1 MRAHIEVIPCKI
13 CGDKSSGIHYG
24 VITCEGCKG
33 FFRRSQ
39 QSSLSYACSRQQN
52 CPIDRAS
59 RNRCQ
64 HCRLQ
69 KCLRLGMSRDA
80 VKFGR
85 MSKKQRDRLHA
96 EVQQQLEQR
105 QRERAAE
112 GAPAVPLGLT
122 GCRGHPLTPAGT
134 PGCPGTRHGGP
145 EGRAGAMAEV
155 EPGRLEGT
163 KRGPDGDR
171 DRAGPDFYPHPD
183 VSSLLESPTSSG
195 VEIGELLGATCPWG
209 LGLSPTGAGWWWDLA
224 CWGLGQ
230 GLPALSPSPSPRPPH
245 PPQSTSPRMSSSRT
259 GRRASSVPRTC
270 SSGAGTPSPARRS
283 VPTRRSQWRRC
294 GSAAPGAS
302 PRPSSTWWSSPS
314 ACVASWTSART
325 TRSSSSK
332 RAPWRWCWCGCAE
345 PSTPTTGLSS
355 SRASTPALSCSDP
368 WAATTSSAPSS
379 TSPRASALCTSRRAR
394 WPSSAPSSSSMPVR
408 DPPHRHLPR
417 ASVSL
422 PSPVGTPMRVCPK
435 PRRFALKWV
444 LGGGLE
450 CPELASAVSQPC
462 PRHVP
467 TLCLSCPALCPSGSL
482 SPFLSPALAYSCPC
496 PLVVPILSPSC
507 HGPVCP
513 HLHPCPCPHLHPHPV
528 LVSILFCPH
537 PCPIP
542 IPVPIP
548 SLSPSHPCP
557 HATHR
562 VPCPQTGHGCRSRQ
576 RWHGCRDTW
585 KLPSASCCAGPTAR
599 GSWPGC
605 RRRGACGRC
614 ARSTWS
620 SSRPSAACTPG
631 CCTPPSPRSTAS
643 SSLPRPRPP
652 VAPAEP
658 PAQVPECLGP
668 HPALPLPPACR
679 WLGAAVDAGT
689 HGCSHG
695 QGGAHSW

>member
-394 WPSSAPSSSSMPVR
+394 WPSSAPSSSSMP
-408 DPPHRHLPR
+408 
-417 ASVSL
+417 
-422 PSPVGTPMRVCPK
+422 
-435 PRRFALKWV
+435 
-444 LGGGLE
+444 
-450 CPELASAVSQPC
+450 
-462 PRHVP
+462 
-467 TLCLSCPALCPSGSL
+467 
-482 SPFLSPALAYSCPC
+482 
-496 PLVVPILSPSC
+496 
-507 HGPVCP
+507 
-513 HLHPCPCPHLHPHPV
+513 
-528 LVSILFCPH
+528 
-537 PCPIP
+537 
-542 IPVPIP
+542 
-548 SLSPSHPCP
+548 
-557 HATHR
+557 
-562 VPCPQTGHGCRSRQ
+562 TGHGCRSRQ

>member
-195 VEIGELLGATCPWG
+195 VEIEHLTQNVLKSYRETCQLRAEDLQLRRWDTFSGEEVCAYQKKSMEEMWQRCAGRITEAIQYVVEFAKRLRGFMDLCQNDQIVLLKAGAMEVVLVRMCRAFNSDNRTVFFEG
-209 LGLSPTGAGWWWDLA
+209 KYAGAELFRSLGRAGDTD
-224 CWGLGQ
+224 GG
-230 GLPALSPSPSPRPPH
+230 
-245 PPQSTSPRMSSSRT
+245 
-259 GRRASSVPRTC
+259 
-270 SSGAGTPSPARRS
+270 
-283 VPTRRSQWRRC
+283 TRRGHGGTHYDE
-294 GSAAPGAS
+294 GSPQ
-302 PRPSSTWWSSPS
+302 
-314 ACVASWTSART
+314 
-325 TRSSSSK
+325 
-332 RAPWRWCWCGCAE
+332 
-345 PSTPTTGLSS
+345 
-355 SRASTPALSCSDP
+355 
-368 WAATTSSAPSS
+368 AATTSSAPSS